1 MDNNDNYIS
10 SDYLNNLYEN
20 KSISSQEWDSSRN
33 RKYSL
38 LDNSYISLI
47 LEENDRKIRDL
58 TENVTKLEKQIS
70 LKKDEIEKLRN
81 RIFEALGIFVAF
93 ITFISANV
101 TAFANIKSI
110 SIAVI
115 FMFSFLICIFLFL
128 YILHLIINDR
138 SKDNIIYT
146 CCWILLIGMALT
158 FLVVSVEKDINKNN
172 YLSEI
177 KEEIK
182 NQICTFECPPKQ
194 PILTNMSKYER

>member
-128 YILHLIINDR
+128 YILHIVINNK
-138 SKDNIIYT
+138 SKDEIIRT
-146 CCWILLIGMALT
+146 CLWILLICFAAS
-158 FLVVSVEKDINKNN
+158 FLIFTVEK
-172 YLSEI
+172 EI
-177 KEEIK
+177 KKNDYLNKIREEIK
-182 NQICTFECPPKQ
+182 NQICTLECPPKQ
-194 PILTNMSKYER
+194 PILTNIQR